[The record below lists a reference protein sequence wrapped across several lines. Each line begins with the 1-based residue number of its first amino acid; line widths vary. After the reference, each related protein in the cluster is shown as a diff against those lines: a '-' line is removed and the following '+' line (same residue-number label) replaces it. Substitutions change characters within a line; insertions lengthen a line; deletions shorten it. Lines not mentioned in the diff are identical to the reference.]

1 MDPKGKKMQPYERAA
16 DLTADKAK
24 QELDQVHDYLED
36 LREKYGFHQA
46 VFSVENVDVKK
57 GGFLKPS
64 FFKVT
69 GHVIYGTFTPLD
81 EVSIG
86 MNSGQIVK
94 ISCLDNPH
102 SSVPVSDATIQCGT
116 NKLLIDWAW
125 VEGGEEAAF
134 IFQEKSLNL
143 KSIQTHTVVQ
153 YLPTI
158 LSLKTVILSKTMRSA
173 MGEESLSFTLQESL
187 IVFSREIMPIWVVL
201 LMETSFT

>member
-81 EVSIG
+81 EVSVG
-86 MNSGQIVK
+86 MNSGQKVK

-102 SSVPVSDATIQCGT
+102 SSVPVSDTTIQRGT

-143 KSIQTHTVVQ
+143 K
-153 YLPTI
+153 P
-158 LSLKTVILSKTMRSA
+158 
-173 MGEESLSFTLQESL
+173 GDL
-187 IVFSREIMPIWVVL
+187 IVRD
-201 LMETSFT
+201 